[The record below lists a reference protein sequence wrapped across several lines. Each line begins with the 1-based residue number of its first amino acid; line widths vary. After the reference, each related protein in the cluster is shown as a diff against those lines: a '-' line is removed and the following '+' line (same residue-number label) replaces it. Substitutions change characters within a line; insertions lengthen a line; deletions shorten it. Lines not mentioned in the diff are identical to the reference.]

1 MSKALVMNGIQEKPG
16 RQDERAVYPAEGI
29 HNFKIPKKTVPIF
42 GTFFYSIPTRHLE
55 QQSIQHIFLL
65 CRSLLQMPMT
75 KFNYGIDKLTT
86 AKAIEIS
93 SGKLN
98 AALSDEAVRKIQSSQ
113 RNVQRIVEDNKTVYG
128 VNTGFGILANTKISE
143 ENTATLQHK
152 ILQSHSVGVGS
163 AVPQEI
169 AKLMLITK
177 VHALAQGY
185 SGVQL
190 QTVERIL
197 WHLENGV
204 IPVVPAQGSVGAS
217 GDLAP
222 LAHLFLPLIGLG
234 EVYYQGTVHTALDVL
249 KKLSVTAI
257 HLGPKEGLALIN
269 GTQFIL
275 AYAVKAVQRI
285 HNCLEAAD
293 IIGAMSLEALTGTK
307 APFDER
313 LHNLRPFAGNRL
325 VAQRL
330 RLLLKDSAIMQSH
343 VDCGRVQDPYS
354 LRCMPQVHG
363 ASRNAWLHLK
373 ELTEIELNA
382 VTDNPIIFSA
392 DDTISGGNFHGQS
405 LALPLDYACFASA
418 EIGNISDRRCYL
430 LLEGK
435 WGLPMLLMKNVG
447 LNSGFMI
454 PQYTT
459 AALVTENKTLCFPAS
474 ADSIPTSLG
483 QEDHVSM
490 GSISGRKLDK
500 VLDNLEYILAIE
512 LLTACQAIEFRRP
525 LKSGEILEFTHEYVR
540 KFVSFAEEDRI
551 FANDIEQ
558 IKNIIAD
565 FSFVG
570 RVSQFAESR
579 GVNLNKE
586 FDQFNLYSQE

>member
-1 MSKALVMNGIQEKPG
+1 MALANG
-16 RQDERAVYPAEGI
+16 A
-29 HNFKIPKKTVPIF
+29 
-42 GTFFYSIPTRHLE
+42 
-55 QQSIQHIFLL
+55 
-65 CRSLLQMPMT
+65 LQ
-75 KFNYGIDKLTT
+75 GV
-86 AKAIEIS
+86 
-93 SGKLN
+93 LN
-98 AALSDEAVRKIQSSQ
+98 GEAVDKIGAGEQHV
-113 RNVQRIVEDNKTVYG
+113 RTIVEENRTVYG
-128 VNTGFGILANTKISE
+128 INTGFGILANTPISE
-143 ENTATLQHK
+143 EDTATLQYK
-152 ILQSHSVGVGS
+152 ILQSHSVGVGKPID
-163 AVPQEI
+163 VLI

-177 VHALAQGY
+177 VQSLAQGY

-190 QTVERIL
+190 STLERIV
-197 WHLENGV
+197 WHIDHNI
-204 IPVVPAQGSVGAS
+204 IPVVPEKGSVGAS

-234 EVYYQGTVHTALDVL
+234 AVWHNNEIKDTRSVYKQFNLDPI
-249 KKLSVTAI
+249 K
-257 HLGPKEGLALIN
+257 LGPKEGLALIN

-275 AYAVKAVQRI
+275 AFAVNAVRRM

-307 APFDER
+307 APFDAR
-313 LHNLRPFAGNRL
+313 LHQLRPYIGNKL

-330 RLLLKDSAIMQSH
+330 RLLLEGSDIMQSH
-343 VDCGRVQDPYS
+343 IDCGRVQDPYS

-373 ELTEIELNA
+373 ELTEIELNS
-382 VTDNPIIFSA
+382 VTDNPIILSA
-392 DDTISGGNFHGQS
+392 DDTISGGNFHGQP
-405 LALPLDYACFASA
+405 LALPLDYACFAAS

-435 WGLPMLLMKNVG
+435 WGLPMLLMKDVG

-490 GSISGRKLDK
+490 GSISARKINQ

-512 LLTACQAIEFRRP
+512 LLSACQAIEFRRP
-525 LKSGEILEFTHEYVR
+525 LKSSALLEFAHDYVR
-540 KFVSFAEEDRI
+540 QFVGFASEDRI
-551 FANDIEQ
+551 FADDINKVAGL
-558 IKNIIAD
+558 IKD
-565 FSFVG
+565 FSFVQHVDAFSST
-570 RVSQFAESR
+570 RKIS
-579 GVNLNKE
+579 LNE
-586 FDQFNLYSQE
+586 GFEEYTVG

>member
-1 MSKALVMNGIQEKPG
+1 M
-16 RQDERAVYPAEGI
+16 R
-29 HNFKIPKKTVPIF
+29 KT
-42 GTFFYSIPTRHLE
+42 
-55 QQSIQHIFLL
+55 
-65 CRSLLQMPMT
+65 
-75 KFNYGIDKLTT
+75 FNYGIDQLTT
-86 AKAIEIS
+86 AKTIALV
-93 SGKLN
+93 SGNLKGILN
-98 AALSDEAVRKIQSSQ
+98 KEAAQ
-113 RNVQRIVEDNKTVYG
+113 NVAASEQHVIDIITNDKTVYG
-128 VNTGFGILANTKISE
+128 INTGFGILANTKISE
-143 ENTATLQHK
+143 AETTILQHK
-152 ILQSHSVGVGS
+152 LLESHSVGVGDP
-163 AVPQEI
+163 VPVEI
-169 AKLMLITK
+169 ARLMLITK

-185 SGVQL
+185 SGIRLETL
-190 QTVERIL
+190 QRIL
-197 WHLENGV
+197 WHIENNV
-204 IPVVPAQGSVGAS
+204 IPVVPEKGSVGAS

-234 EVYYQGTVHTALDVL
+234 EVFHEGTRYTTQEY
-249 KKLSVTAI
+249 LSKHQI
-257 HLGPKEGLALIN
+257 PPIPLGPKEGLALIN

-275 AYAVKAVQRI
+275 SFAIKAVQRM

-313 LHNLRPFAGNRL
+313 LHDLRPFNGNKL

-330 RLLLKDSAIMQSH
+330 RLLLKDSDIMQSH

-382 VTDNPIIFSA
+382 VTDNPIILGA
-392 DDTISGGNFHGQS
+392 DDTISGGNFHGQP
-405 LALPLDYACFASA
+405 LALPLDYACFAAS
-418 EIGNISDRRCYL
+418 ELGNISDRRCYL

-435 WGLPMLLMKNVG
+435 WGLPMLLMKDVG

-490 GSISGRKLDK
+490 GSISGRKLNK
-500 VLDNLEYILAIE
+500 V
-512 LLTACQAIEFRRP
+512 F
-525 LKSGEILEFTHEYVR
+525 
-540 KFVSFAEEDRI
+540 
-551 FANDIEQ
+551 
-558 IKNIIAD
+558 
-565 FSFVG
+565 
-570 RVSQFAESR
+570 
-579 GVNLNKE
+579 
-586 FDQFNLYSQE
+586 